1 MCPRLEDEMLHKAS
15 LTFEVIGYR
24 LEFDSICG
32 KAKLFTEMTKNYLPC
47 ANITYV
53 TSIYLNR
60 CFTRNYVSYINFY
73 R

>member
-1 MCPRLEDEMLHKAS
+1 MCPWLEEEMLLKAS

-24 LEFDSICG
+24 LEFDSIW
-32 KAKLFTEMTKNYLPC
+32 AKSKIVYGDDKNYLPC

-53 TSIYLNR
+53 TLIYLNIYL
-60 CFTRNYVSYINFY
+60 TRNYVSYINFY